1 MELAACKDTRKYEKR
16 LRRFSGCAAPSLR
29 AGRKNCLLSSLG
41 ARCHACRA
49 VVRSASAAGRT
60 DRTRA
65 RFRSAPTRARLPAP
79 DALAQSRTA
88 ALCLRGGGEV
98 ATPIDDDED
107 DDDIDD
113 GDEDDMEDDDG
124 DDDGDDGDDGDD
136 DDEEEE
142 EAVEES
148 ANDLDTGALK
158 RLMIMGT
165 ITVAMH
171 LFLPKVP
178 DAPAEEEAAA
188 QEEEPAA
195 EEAAPSS
202 EEEEAAEYVEE
213 EEVRVREDEAE
224 GEAAAE
230 EA

>member
-1 MELAACKDTRKYEKR
+1 MLCVRWYAALALLCAQAGLVLAFGPRRQLAPAPKLAA
-16 LRRFSGCAAPSLR
+16 AAR
-29 AGRKNCLLSSLG
+29 AE
-41 ARCHACRA
+41 
-49 VVRSASAAGRT
+49 
-60 DRTRA
+60 
-65 RFRSAPTRARLPAP
+65 
-79 DALAQSRTA
+79 

-107 DDDIDD
+107 D
-113 GDEDDMEDDDG
+113 EEL
-124 DDDGDDGDDGDD
+124 DD
-136 DDEEEE
+136 DDDAEE

-158 RLMIMGT
+158 RLMIMGS

-178 DAPAEEEAAA
+178 DAPAEEEAAS

-213 EEVRVREDEAE
+213 EEVE
-224 GEAAAE
+224 
-230 EA
+230 

>member
-1 MELAACKDTRKYEKR
+1 MLAARWLNVLALLCAQQC
-16 LRRFSGCAAPSLR
+16 LVLAFGPRRALA
-29 AGRKNCLLSSLG
+29 
-41 ARCHACRA
+41 
-49 VVRSASAAGRT
+49 
-60 DRTRA
+60 
-65 RFRSAPTRARLPAP
+65 PAP
-79 DALAQSRTA
+79 GALAQSRTA

-124 DDDGDDGDDGDD
+124 DDGDDDGDDGD

-148 ANDLDTGALK
+148 ASDLDTGALK
-158 RLMIMGT
+158 RLLIMGS

-178 DAPAEEEAAA
+178 DAPAEEEAAS

-195 EEAAPSS
+195 EEAAPS
-202 EEEEAAEYVEE
+202 EEEEAVEYAEE
-213 EEVRVREDEAE
+213 EEVEVYEDEAE
-224 GEAAAE
+224 AAQE

>member
-1 MELAACKDTRKYEKR
+1 MLCVRWYAALALLCAQAGLVLAFGPRRQLAPAPKLAA
-16 LRRFSGCAAPSLR
+16 AAR
-29 AGRKNCLLSSLG
+29 AE
-41 ARCHACRA
+41 
-49 VVRSASAAGRT
+49 
-60 DRTRA
+60 
-65 RFRSAPTRARLPAP
+65 
-79 DALAQSRTA
+79 

-124 DDDGDDGDDGDD
+124 DDGDDDGDDGD

-148 ANDLDTGALK
+148 ASDLDTGALK
-158 RLMIMGT
+158 RLMIMGS

-178 DAPAEEEAAA
+178 DAPAEEEAAS

-195 EEAAPSS
+195 EEAAPS

-213 EEVRVREDEAE
+213 EEVEVYEDEAE
-224 GEAAAE
+224 AAQQE

>member
-1 MELAACKDTRKYEKR
+1 MLAARWLNVLALLCAQQC
-16 LRRFSGCAAPSLR
+16 LVLAFGPRRG
-29 AGRKNCLLSSLG
+29 
-41 ARCHACRA
+41 
-49 VVRSASAAGRT
+49 VV
-60 DRTRA
+60 
-65 RFRSAPTRARLPAP
+65 PAP
-79 DALAQSRTA
+79 GALAQSRTA

-113 GDEDDMEDDDG
+113 GDEDDMEDEDG

-178 DAPAEEEAAA
+178 DAPEEEEAAS
-188 QEEEPAA
+188 QDEEPAA
-195 EEAAPSS
+195 EEAAPS
-202 EEEEAAEYVEE
+202 EEEEAVEYGE
-213 EEVRVREDEAE
+213 EEVEVYEEE
-224 GEAAAE
+224 VAE
-230 EA
+230 EEATA

>member
-1 MELAACKDTRKYEKR
+1 MLGHRWYAALALLCAQQC
-16 LRRFSGCAAPSLR
+16 LVLAFGPRRAL
-29 AGRKNCLLSSLG
+29 K
-41 ARCHACRA
+41 
-49 VVRSASAAGRT
+49 
-60 DRTRA
+60 
-65 RFRSAPTRARLPAP
+65 PAP
-79 DALAQSRTA
+79 GVLAQSRTA

-107 DDDIDD
+107 DDELDDD

-136 DDEEEE
+136 DADEEE

-148 ANDLDTGALK
+148 ASDLDTGALK

-178 DAPAEEEAAA
+178 DAPAEEEAAS

-195 EEAAPSS
+195 EEAAPS

-213 EEVRVREDEAE
+213 EDVEVYEEEAE
-224 GEAAAE
+224 AAE
-230 EA
+230 EEATA

>member
-1 MELAACKDTRKYEKR
+1 MLAARWLNVLALLCAQQC
-16 LRRFSGCAAPSLR
+16 LVLAFGPRRGL
-29 AGRKNCLLSSLG
+29 
-41 ARCHACRA
+41 
-49 VVRSASAAGRT
+49 V
-60 DRTRA
+60 
-65 RFRSAPTRARLPAP
+65 PAP
-79 DALAQSRTA
+79 NALAQSRTA

-107 DDDIDD
+107 DDDIDDD

-178 DAPAEEEAAA
+178 DAPAEEEAAS

-195 EEAAPSS
+195 EEAAPS

-213 EEVRVREDEAE
+213 EDVEVYEEEA
-224 GEAAAE
+224 EAAAE

>member
-1 MELAACKDTRKYEKR
+1 MICHRWFAALALLVAQTGLVLAFGPRRALAPAPKLAA
-16 LRRFSGCAAPSLR
+16 AAR
-29 AGRKNCLLSSLG
+29 AE
-41 ARCHACRA
+41 
-49 VVRSASAAGRT
+49 
-60 DRTRA
+60 
-65 RFRSAPTRARLPAP
+65 
-79 DALAQSRTA
+79 

-107 DDDIDD
+107 DEELDDD

-171 LFLPKVP
+171 LILPKVP
-178 DAPAEEEAAA
+178 DAPAEDDEPAAEEAA
-188 QEEEPAA
+188 P

-202 EEEEAAEYVEE
+202 EEEEAVEYAEE
-213 EEVRVREDEAE
+213 EEVEVYEDEAE
-224 GEAAAE
+224 AVEEAA
-230 EA
+230 

>member
-1 MELAACKDTRKYEKR
+1 MLAARWYAALLLLVAQTG
-16 LRRFSGCAAPSLR
+16 LVLAFGPRRSL
-29 AGRKNCLLSSLG
+29 A
-41 ARCHACRA
+41 
-49 VVRSASAAGRT
+49 
-60 DRTRA
+60 
-65 RFRSAPTRARLPAP
+65 PAP
-79 DALAQSRTA
+79 KFAAAARA
-88 ALCLRGGGEV
+88 EALCLRGGGEV

-124 DDDGDDGDDGDD
+124 DDGDDDGDDGDD

-178 DAPAEEEAAA
+178 DAPAEEEAAS

-213 EEVRVREDEAE
+213 EEVEVYEEEAE

>member
-1 MELAACKDTRKYEKR
+1 MLAARWYAALLLLVAQTG
-16 LRRFSGCAAPSLR
+16 LVLAFGPRRSL
-29 AGRKNCLLSSLG
+29 A
-41 ARCHACRA
+41 
-49 VVRSASAAGRT
+49 
-60 DRTRA
+60 
-65 RFRSAPTRARLPAP
+65 PAP
-79 DALAQSRTA
+79 KFAAAARA
-88 ALCLRGGGEV
+88 EALCLRGGGEV

-124 DDDGDDGDDGDD
+124 DDGDDDGDDGD

-148 ANDLDTGALK
+148 ASDLDTGALK
-158 RLMIMGT
+158 RLMIMGS

-178 DAPAEEEAAA
+178 DAPAEEEAAS

-195 EEAAPSS
+195 EEAAPS

-213 EEVRVREDEAE
+213 EEVEVYEEE
-224 GEAAAE
+224 VAE
-230 EA
+230 EEATA

>member
-1 MELAACKDTRKYEKR
+1 MLGHRWFAALALLVAQTGSC
-16 LRRFSGCAAPSLR
+16 SL
-29 AGRKNCLLSSLG
+29 
-41 ARCHACRA
+41 
-49 VVRSASAAGRT
+49 SA
-60 DRTRA
+60 
-65 RFRSAPTRARLPAP
+65 LVEPAP
-79 DALAQSRTA
+79 ALNARGNASRT
-88 ALCLRGGGEV
+88 LCLRGGGEV

-107 DDDIDD
+107 DEELDDD

-136 DDEEEE
+136 DDEEDE

-178 DAPAEEEAAA
+178 DAHRRRRRPLRRRRSPRPRRPRPLLKRRRPPNMWRRRRSRSTRRRPKAR
-188 QEEEPAA
+188 QQRKRPN
-195 EEAAPSS
+195 
-202 EEEEAAEYVEE
+202 
-213 EEVRVREDEAE
+213 
-224 GEAAAE
+224 
-230 EA
+230 

>member
-1 MELAACKDTRKYEKR
+1 MLAARWLNVLALLCAQQC
-16 LRRFSGCAAPSLR
+16 LVLAFGPRRALA
-29 AGRKNCLLSSLG
+29 
-41 ARCHACRA
+41 
-49 VVRSASAAGRT
+49 
-60 DRTRA
+60 
-65 RFRSAPTRARLPAP
+65 PAP
-79 DALAQSRTA
+79 GALAQSRTA

-124 DDDGDDGDDGDD
+124 DDDGDDGDDGDY
-136 DDEEEE
+136 DEEDE

-178 DAPAEEEAAA
+178 DAPAEEEAAS
-188 QEEEPAA
+188 QEEAPAA

-213 EEVRVREDEAE
+213 EDVEVYEEE
-224 GEAAAE
+224 EAAAE

>member
-1 MELAACKDTRKYEKR
+1 MLAARWYAALLLLVAQTG
-16 LRRFSGCAAPSLR
+16 LVLAFGPRRSL
-29 AGRKNCLLSSLG
+29 A
-41 ARCHACRA
+41 
-49 VVRSASAAGRT
+49 
-60 DRTRA
+60 
-65 RFRSAPTRARLPAP
+65 PAP
-79 DALAQSRTA
+79 KFAAAARA
-88 ALCLRGGGEV
+88 EALCLRGGGEV

-113 GDEDDMEDDDG
+113 GDEDDM
-124 DDDGDDGDDGDD
+124 GDDGDD

-148 ANDLDTGALK
+148 ASDLDTGALK
-158 RLMIMGT
+158 RLMIMGS

-178 DAPAEEEAAA
+178 DAPAKEEAAS

-195 EEAAPSS
+195 EEAAPS

-213 EEVRVREDEAE
+213 EEVEVYEDEV
-224 GEAAAE
+224 
-230 EA
+230 

>member
-1 MELAACKDTRKYEKR
+1 MLGLHWHLLAALLCAQQC
-16 LRRFSGCAAPSLR
+16 LVLAFGPRRALA
-29 AGRKNCLLSSLG
+29 
-41 ARCHACRA
+41 
-49 VVRSASAAGRT
+49 
-60 DRTRA
+60 
-65 RFRSAPTRARLPAP
+65 PAP
-79 DALAQSRTA
+79 GALAQSRTA
-88 ALCLRGGGEV
+88 ALCVRGGGEV

-107 DDDIDD
+107 DEELDDE
-113 GDEDDMEDDDG
+113 GDEDDME

-136 DDEEEE
+136 DDGDDDDAEE

-178 DAPAEEEAAA
+178 DAPAEEEAAS
-188 QEEEPAA
+188 QEEAPAA

-202 EEEEAAEYVEE
+202 EEEEAVEYAEE
-213 EEVRVREDEAE
+213 EEVEVYEDEAE
-224 GEAAAE
+224 AVE
-230 EA
+230 EATA

>member
-1 MELAACKDTRKYEKR
+1 MLAARWLNVLALLCAQAG
-16 LRRFSGCAAPSLR
+16 LVLAFGPRRALA
-29 AGRKNCLLSSLG
+29 
-41 ARCHACRA
+41 
-49 VVRSASAAGRT
+49 
-60 DRTRA
+60 
-65 RFRSAPTRARLPAP
+65 PAP
-79 DALAQSRTA
+79 KLAAAARA
-88 ALCLRGGGEV
+88 EALCLRGGGEV

-124 DDDGDDGDDGDD
+124 DDDGDDGDGDDD

-178 DAPAEEEAAA
+178 DAPAEEEAAS

-202 EEEEAAEYVEE
+202 EEEAAEYVEE
-213 EEVRVREDEAE
+213 EDVEVYEEEAE

>member
-1 MELAACKDTRKYEKR
+1 MLCVRWYAALALLCAQAGLVLAFGPRRQLAPAPKLAA
-16 LRRFSGCAAPSLR
+16 AAR
-29 AGRKNCLLSSLG
+29 AE
-41 ARCHACRA
+41 
-49 VVRSASAAGRT
+49 
-60 DRTRA
+60 
-65 RFRSAPTRARLPAP
+65 
-79 DALAQSRTA
+79 

-124 DDDGDDGDDGDD
+124 DDGDDDGDDGDD

-142 EAVEES
+142 AVEES
-148 ANDLDTGALK
+148 ASDLDTGALK

-178 DAPAEEEAAA
+178 DAPEEEEAAS

-195 EEAAPSS
+195 EEAAPS
-202 EEEEAAEYVEE
+202 EEEGAAEYAEDEEVEVYEDEVAEEEATA
-213 EEVRVREDEAE
+213 
-224 GEAAAE
+224 
-230 EA
+230 

>member
-1 MELAACKDTRKYEKR
+1 MLAARW
-16 LRRFSGCAAPSLR
+16 LNVLALLCAQQ
-29 AGRKNCLLSSLG
+29 CLVLAFG
-41 ARCHACRA
+41 PRRA
-49 VVRSASAAGRT
+49 VA
-60 DRTRA
+60 
-65 RFRSAPTRARLPAP
+65 PAP
-79 DALAQSRTA
+79 NALAQSRTA

-107 DDDIDD
+107 DEELDDD

-136 DDEEEE
+136 DDEEDE

-148 ANDLDTGALK
+148 ASDLDTGALK
-158 RLMIMGT
+158 RLMIMGS

-178 DAPAEEEAAA
+178 DAPAEEEAAS

-195 EEAAPSS
+195 EEAAPS
-202 EEEEAAEYVEE
+202 EEEEAVEYVEE
-213 EEVRVREDEAE
+213 EEVEVYEEEAE

>member
-1 MELAACKDTRKYEKR
+1 M
-16 LRRFSGCAAPSLR
+16 
-29 AGRKNCLLSSLG
+29 LG
-41 ARCHACRA
+41 ARWYAALALLVAQTGLVLAFGPR
-49 VVRSASAAGRT
+49 RSLA
-60 DRTRA
+60 
-65 RFRSAPTRARLPAP
+65 PAP
-79 DALAQSRTA
+79 KFAAAARA
-88 ALCLRGGGEV
+88 EALCLRGGGEV

-107 DDDIDD
+107 DEELDDD

-136 DDEEEE
+136 DEEEE

-148 ANDLDTGALK
+148 ASDLDTGALK

-178 DAPAEEEAAA
+178 DAPAEEEAAS

-195 EEAAPSS
+195 EEAAPS
-202 EEEEAAEYVEE
+202 EEEEAVEYADE
-213 EEVRVREDEAE
+213 EEVEVYEEEVAE
-224 GEAAAE
+224 EEAATA
-230 EA
+230 

>member
-1 MELAACKDTRKYEKR
+1 MLAARWLNVLALLVAQTG
-16 LRRFSGCAAPSLR
+16 LVLAFGPRRALA
-29 AGRKNCLLSSLG
+29 
-41 ARCHACRA
+41 
-49 VVRSASAAGRT
+49 
-60 DRTRA
+60 
-65 RFRSAPTRARLPAP
+65 PAP
-79 DALAQSRTA
+79 GNALAQSRTA

-98 ATPIDDDED
+98 ATPIDDYED
-107 DDDIDD
+107 DEELDDD

-136 DDEEEE
+136 DDEEDE

-178 DAPAEEEAAA
+178 DAPAEEEAAS

-213 EEVRVREDEAE
+213 EDVEVYEEEAE

>member
-1 MELAACKDTRKYEKR
+1 MLCHRWFAALALLVAQTGLVLAFGPRRALAPAPKLAA
-16 LRRFSGCAAPSLR
+16 
-29 AGRKNCLLSSLG
+29 
-41 ARCHACRA
+41 
-49 VVRSASAAGRT
+49 ASRVE
-60 DRTRA
+60 
-65 RFRSAPTRARLPAP
+65 
-79 DALAQSRTA
+79 

-107 DDDIDD
+107 DEELDDD

-136 DDEEEE
+136 DEEEEE

-178 DAPAEEEAAA
+178 DAPAEEEAAS

-213 EEVRVREDEAE
+213 EDVEVYEDEAE

>member
-1 MELAACKDTRKYEKR
+1 MLCVRWYAALALLCAQAGLVLAFGPRRQLAPAPQLAA
-16 LRRFSGCAAPSLR
+16 AAR
-29 AGRKNCLLSSLG
+29 AE
-41 ARCHACRA
+41 
-49 VVRSASAAGRT
+49 
-60 DRTRA
+60 
-65 RFRSAPTRARLPAP
+65 
-79 DALAQSRTA
+79 

-124 DDDGDDGDDGDD
+124 DDDGDDGDD

-178 DAPAEEEAAA
+178 DAPAEEEAAS

-213 EEVRVREDEAE
+213 EVEVYEEE
-224 GEAAAE
+224 TEAAE
-230 EA
+230 EATA

>member
-1 MELAACKDTRKYEKR
+1 MLAARC
-16 LRRFSGCAAPSLR
+16 LNVLALLCAQQCLVLAFGPRRALA
-29 AGRKNCLLSSLG
+29 
-41 ARCHACRA
+41 
-49 VVRSASAAGRT
+49 
-60 DRTRA
+60 
-65 RFRSAPTRARLPAP
+65 PAP
-79 DALAQSRTA
+79 NALAPSRTA

-107 DDDIDD
+107 DEELDDD
-113 GDEDDMEDDDG
+113 GDEDDMEDEDGDDG
-124 DDDGDDGDDGDD
+124 DDDGDDGDDDD
-136 DDEEEE
+136 DAEE

-148 ANDLDTGALK
+148 ASDLDTGALK

-178 DAPAEEEAAA
+178 DAPAEEEAAS

-195 EEAAPSS
+195 EEAAPS

-213 EEVRVREDEAE
+213 EDVEVYEEE
-224 GEAAAE
+224 EAAAE

>member
-1 MELAACKDTRKYEKR
+1 M
-16 LRRFSGCAAPSLR
+16 
-29 AGRKNCLLSSLG
+29 LG
-41 ARCHACRA
+41 ARWHWLAALLCAQQCLVLAFGPRRA
-49 VVRSASAAGRT
+49 LA
-60 DRTRA
+60 
-65 RFRSAPTRARLPAP
+65 PAP
-79 DALAQSRTA
+79 GALAQSRTA

-178 DAPAEEEAAA
+178 DAPEEEPAAS

-202 EEEEAAEYVEE
+202 EGEEAVEYAEE
-213 EEVRVREDEAE
+213 EEVEVYEDEV
-224 GEAAAE
+224 AE
-230 EA
+230 EEATA

>member
-1 MELAACKDTRKYEKR
+1 MLAARWYAALLLLVAQTG
-16 LRRFSGCAAPSLR
+16 LVLAFGPRRSL
-29 AGRKNCLLSSLG
+29 A
-41 ARCHACRA
+41 
-49 VVRSASAAGRT
+49 
-60 DRTRA
+60 
-65 RFRSAPTRARLPAP
+65 PAP
-79 DALAQSRTA
+79 KFAAAARA
-88 ALCLRGGGEV
+88 EALCLRGGGEV

-124 DDDGDDGDDGDD
+124 DDGDDDGDDGD

-148 ANDLDTGALK
+148 ASDLDTGALK
-158 RLMIMGT
+158 RLMIMGS

-178 DAPAEEEAAA
+178 DAPAEEEAAS

-195 EEAAPSS
+195 EEAAPS

-213 EEVRVREDEAE
+213 EEVEVYEDEAE
-224 GEAAAE
+224 ATPE

>member
-1 MELAACKDTRKYEKR
+1 MLCVRWYAALALLVAQTGLVLAFGPRRALAPAPKLAA
-16 LRRFSGCAAPSLR
+16 AAR
-29 AGRKNCLLSSLG
+29 AE
-41 ARCHACRA
+41 
-49 VVRSASAAGRT
+49 
-60 DRTRA
+60 
-65 RFRSAPTRARLPAP
+65 
-79 DALAQSRTA
+79 

-107 DDDIDD
+107 DDDIDDD

-178 DAPAEEEAAA
+178 DAPAEEEAAS

-195 EEAAPSS
+195 EEAAPS

-213 EEVRVREDEAE
+213 EDVEVYEEE
-224 GEAAAE
+224 EAAAE

>member
-1 MELAACKDTRKYEKR
+1 MLAARWYAALLLLVAQTG
-16 LRRFSGCAAPSLR
+16 LVLAFGPRRSL
-29 AGRKNCLLSSLG
+29 A
-41 ARCHACRA
+41 
-49 VVRSASAAGRT
+49 
-60 DRTRA
+60 
-65 RFRSAPTRARLPAP
+65 PAP
-79 DALAQSRTA
+79 KFAAAARA
-88 ALCLRGGGEV
+88 EALCLRGGGEV

-124 DDDGDDGDDGDD
+124 DDGDDDGDDGD

-148 ANDLDTGALK
+148 ASDLDTGALK
-158 RLMIMGT
+158 RLMIMGS

-178 DAPAEEEAAA
+178 DAPAEDDEPAAEEAA
-188 QEEEPAA
+188 P

-202 EEEEAAEYVEE
+202 EEEEAVEYAEE
-213 EEVRVREDEAE
+213 EEVEVYEDEV
-224 GEAAAE
+224 AE
-230 EA
+230 EEATA

>member
-1 MELAACKDTRKYEKR
+1 MLCVRWFAALALLVAQTG
-16 LRRFSGCAAPSLR
+16 LVLAFGPRRALLAP
-29 AGRKNCLLSSLG
+29 
-41 ARCHACRA
+41 AR
-49 VVRSASAAGRT
+49 G
-60 DRTRA
+60 
-65 RFRSAPTRARLPAP
+65 
-79 DALAQSRTA
+79 ALAQSRTE
-88 ALCLRGGGEV
+88 ALCVRGGGEV

-107 DDDIDD
+107 DEELDDD
-113 GDEDDMEDDDG
+113 GDDDDMEDDDGDDG
-124 DDDGDDGDDGDD
+124 DDDGDDGDDDD
-136 DDEEEE
+136 EE

-178 DAPAEEEAAA
+178 DAPEEEEAAS
-188 QEEEPAA
+188 QDEEPAA
-195 EEAAPSS
+195 EEAAPS

-213 EEVRVREDEAE
+213 EEVEVYEDEAE
-224 GEAAAE
+224 AAQE

>member
-1 MELAACKDTRKYEKR
+1 MLAARWYAALALLVAQTG
-16 LRRFSGCAAPSLR
+16 LVLAFGPRRALLAP
-29 AGRKNCLLSSLG
+29 
-41 ARCHACRA
+41 AR
-49 VVRSASAAGRT
+49 G
-60 DRTRA
+60 
-65 RFRSAPTRARLPAP
+65 
-79 DALAQSRTA
+79 ALAQSRTE
-88 ALCLRGGGEV
+88 ALCVRGGGEV

-107 DDDIDD
+107 DEELDDD
-113 GDEDDMEDDDG
+113 GDEDDMEDDDDG
-124 DDDGDDGDDGDD
+124 DGDDDGDDGDD

-178 DAPAEEEAAA
+178 DAPAEEEAAS

-195 EEAAPSS
+195 EEAAPS

-213 EEVRVREDEAE
+213 EEVEVYEDEAE
-224 GEAAAE
+224 AAA
-230 EA
+230 A

>member
-1 MELAACKDTRKYEKR
+1 MLCVKFYAALALLVAQTG
-16 LRRFSGCAAPSLR
+16 LVLAFGPRRALTPAPKHAA
-29 AGRKNCLLSSLG
+29 
-41 ARCHACRA
+41 
-49 VVRSASAAGRT
+49 
-60 DRTRA
+60 TRA
-65 RFRSAPTRARLPAP
+65 E
-79 DALAQSRTA
+79 

-107 DDDIDD
+107 DEELDDD

-124 DDDGDDGDDGDD
+124 DDDGDDGDDGD

-178 DAPAEEEAAA
+178 DAPAEEEAAS

-195 EEAAPSS
+195 EEAAPS

-213 EEVRVREDEAE
+213 EEVEVYEEEAE

>member
-1 MELAACKDTRKYEKR
+1 MLCVRWYAALALLCAQAGLVLAFGPRRQLAPAPKLAA
-16 LRRFSGCAAPSLR
+16 AAR
-29 AGRKNCLLSSLG
+29 AE
-41 ARCHACRA
+41 
-49 VVRSASAAGRT
+49 
-60 DRTRA
+60 
-65 RFRSAPTRARLPAP
+65 
-79 DALAQSRTA
+79 

-107 DDDIDD
+107 DEELDDD

-124 DDDGDDGDDGDD
+124 DDGDDDGDDGDD
-136 DDEEEE
+136 DDEDEE

-178 DAPAEEEAAA
+178 DAPEEEPAAS

-195 EEAAPSS
+195 EEAAPSD
-202 EEEEAAEYVEE
+202 EEEAVEYAEE
-213 EEVRVREDEAE
+213 EEVEVYEDEA
-224 GEAAAE
+224 EAAAE

>member
-1 MELAACKDTRKYEKR
+1 MLCVRWYAALALLCAQAGLVLAFGPRRQLAPAPKLAAA
-16 LRRFSGCAAPSLR
+16 SR
-29 AGRKNCLLSSLG
+29 AE
-41 ARCHACRA
+41 
-49 VVRSASAAGRT
+49 
-60 DRTRA
+60 
-65 RFRSAPTRARLPAP
+65 
-79 DALAQSRTA
+79 
-88 ALCLRGGGEV
+88 ALCVRGGGEV

-107 DDDIDD
+107 DDDIDDD

-136 DDEEEE
+136 DADEEE

-178 DAPAEEEAAA
+178 DAPEEEPAAS

-195 EEAAPSS
+195 EEAAPS
-202 EEEEAAEYVEE
+202 EEEEAVEYAEE
-213 EEVRVREDEAE
+213 EEVEVYEEEAE
-224 GEAAAE
+224 AATEEAA
-230 EA
+230 

>member
-1 MELAACKDTRKYEKR
+1 MLAARWLNVLALLCAQQC
-16 LRRFSGCAAPSLR
+16 LVLAFGPRRG
-29 AGRKNCLLSSLG
+29 
-41 ARCHACRA
+41 
-49 VVRSASAAGRT
+49 VV
-60 DRTRA
+60 
-65 RFRSAPTRARLPAP
+65 PAP
-79 DALAQSRTA
+79 GALAQSRTA

-107 DDDIDD
+107 DEELDDD

-124 DDDGDDGDDGDD
+124 DDGDDGHNGDD
-136 DDEEEE
+136 DDEEE

-178 DAPAEEEAAA
+178 DAPEEEPAAS

-195 EEAAPSS
+195 EEAAPSD
-202 EEEEAAEYVEE
+202 EEEAVEYADEEEVEVYEDEVAEEEAAT
-213 EEVRVREDEAE
+213 A
-224 GEAAAE
+224 
-230 EA
+230 

>member
-1 MELAACKDTRKYEKR
+1 MLGLRWQLLALLCAQ
-16 LRRFSGCAAPSLR
+16 LVQAFGPRRALA
-29 AGRKNCLLSSLG
+29 
-41 ARCHACRA
+41 
-49 VVRSASAAGRT
+49 
-60 DRTRA
+60 
-65 RFRSAPTRARLPAP
+65 PAP
-79 DALAQSRTA
+79 NALAQSRTG

-107 DDDIDD
+107 DDDIDDD

-136 DDEEEE
+136 DDEEDE

-178 DAPAEEEAAA
+178 DAPAEEEAAS

-195 EEAAPSS
+195 EEAAPS
-202 EEEEAAEYVEE
+202 EEEEAAEYADE
-213 EEVRVREDEAE
+213 EEVEVYEDEVAE
-224 GEAAAE
+224 EEAATA
-230 EA
+230 

>member
-1 MELAACKDTRKYEKR
+1 MLAARWYAALALLVAQTG
-16 LRRFSGCAAPSLR
+16 LVLAFGPRRALLAP
-29 AGRKNCLLSSLG
+29 
-41 ARCHACRA
+41 AR
-49 VVRSASAAGRT
+49 G
-60 DRTRA
+60 
-65 RFRSAPTRARLPAP
+65 
-79 DALAQSRTA
+79 ALAQSRTE
-88 ALCLRGGGEV
+88 ALCVRGGGEV

-107 DDDIDD
+107 DEELDDD
-113 GDEDDMEDDDG
+113 GDEDDMEDEDG
-124 DDDGDDGDDGDD
+124 DDDGDGDDGDD

-178 DAPAEEEAAA
+178 DAPAEEEAAS
-188 QEEEPAA
+188 QEEEPAV
-195 EEAAPSS
+195 EEAAPA

-213 EEVRVREDEAE
+213 EVEVYEEEV
-224 GEAAAE
+224 AE
-230 EA
+230 EEATA

>member
-1 MELAACKDTRKYEKR
+1 MLAARWYAALLLLVAQTG
-16 LRRFSGCAAPSLR
+16 LVLAFGPRRSL
-29 AGRKNCLLSSLG
+29 A
-41 ARCHACRA
+41 
-49 VVRSASAAGRT
+49 
-60 DRTRA
+60 
-65 RFRSAPTRARLPAP
+65 PAP
-79 DALAQSRTA
+79 KFAAAARA
-88 ALCLRGGGEV
+88 EALCLRGGGEV

-107 DDDIDD
+107 DEELDDD

-124 DDDGDDGDDGDD
+124 DDGDDDGDDGDD

-148 ANDLDTGALK
+148 ASDLDTGALK
-158 RLMIMGT
+158 RLMIMGS

-178 DAPAEEEAAA
+178 DAPAEEEAAS

-195 EEAAPSS
+195 EEAAPS

-213 EEVRVREDEAE
+213 EEVEVYEDEV
-224 GEAAAE
+224 AE
-230 EA
+230 EEATA

>member
-1 MELAACKDTRKYEKR
+1 MLAARWFPALALLVAQTG
-16 LRRFSGCAAPSLR
+16 LVLAFGPRRVLVA
-29 AGRKNCLLSSLG
+29 
-41 ARCHACRA
+41 
-49 VVRSASAAGRT
+49 
-60 DRTRA
+60 
-65 RFRSAPTRARLPAP
+65 PAP
-79 DALAQSRTA
+79 GALAQSRTA

-107 DDDIDD
+107 DELEEE
-113 GDEDDMEDDDG
+113 EDDMEDDDG
-124 DDDGDDGDDGDD
+124 DDDGDGDDGDD

-148 ANDLDTGALK
+148 ASDLDTGALK

-178 DAPAEEEAAA
+178 DAPEEDDEPAAS

-202 EEEEAAEYVEE
+202 EEEAAEYVEE
-213 EEVRVREDEAE
+213 EEVEVYEDEAE
-224 GEAAAE
+224 ATPE

>member
-1 MELAACKDTRKYEKR
+1 MLCVRWYAALALLVAQTGLVLAFGPRRALAPAPKLAA
-16 LRRFSGCAAPSLR
+16 AAR
-29 AGRKNCLLSSLG
+29 AE
-41 ARCHACRA
+41 
-49 VVRSASAAGRT
+49 
-60 DRTRA
+60 
-65 RFRSAPTRARLPAP
+65 
-79 DALAQSRTA
+79 

-107 DDDIDD
+107 DEELDDD

-124 DDDGDDGDDGDD
+124 DDGDDDGDDGD

-148 ANDLDTGALK
+148 ASDLDTGALK

-178 DAPAEEEAAA
+178 DAPAEDDEPAAA

-195 EEAAPSS
+195 EEAAPA
-202 EEEEAAEYVEE
+202 EEEEAVEYADEEEVEVYEEEAVEE
-213 EEVRVREDEAE
+213 EAT
-224 GEAAAE
+224 A
-230 EA
+230 